1 MVGVCGSAVM
11 VSSVCLV
18 VCEEGCQVVRVVS
31 WWKGRLQKKGGGGC
45 WYGKGREGGTGLVI
59 VVEGCSACCWRVYR
73 RFWDGVGD
81 SRRHVSTSCG

>member
-31 WWKGRLQKKGGGGC
+31 WWKGSCRRKGEGVVGM
-45 WYGKGREGGTGLVI
+45 GRGAKVALG
-59 VVEGCSACCWRVYR
+59 W
-73 RFWDGVGD
+73 
-81 SRRHVSTSCG
+81 